1 MAKLIILEELVT
13 TLYISEIYHTLKVP
27 IKETYLATAFV
38 HLVSYYMALSS
49 PDPLDAL
56 GKTNIVGLELVP
68 TPADHENG
76 QEVEPVANLAGL
88 GDTPCRE
95 VVGNA

>member
-1 MAKLIILEELVT
+1 M
-13 TLYISEIYHTLKVP
+13 P
-27 IKETYLATAFV
+27 IEETYLATAFV
-38 HLVSYYMALSS
+38 HLVSYYMALSL

-68 TPADHENG
+68 TPADHEDG

-88 GDTPCRE
+88 GDAARRE